1 MVVDHLSEFPRDTT
15 TQTAVLVVKI
25 HQLAS
30 DCITENIVGRPI
42 VDNSDIV
49 CVIKRTTVLSD
60 YQHVQLSVEILTI
73 F

>member
-1 MVVDHLSEFPRDTT
+1 MAVDHLSEFPRDTT
-15 TQTAVLVVKI
+15 TQTAVVKI

-42 VDNSDIV
+42 VGNSDIV
-49 CVIKRTTVLSD
+49 CVIKRTVLYYLIISTSN
-60 YQHVQLSVEILTI
+60 YRWR